1 MAQKIVLN
9 LGAGKLPLGVQTAYF
24 NDWKEVRIDIEELQP
39 DIVDDIRTLEKIPNE
54 YADAVWACHVVEH
67 IFWQDL
73 PMMFHN
79 MLRVLKSDGF
89 AVIRV
94 PDIASIADRIK
105 DHFLDPLYETS
116 GGPIA
121 PIDII
126 FGQRGQLIKDNHNYN
141 FAMMHKTGFTPQSM
155 AFILDNLKIKGMIAA
170 RNYEIMTI
178 LYKDRQPTSEELNF

>member
-1 MAQKIVLN
+1 MPKIVLN

-24 NDWKEVRIDIEELQP
+24 KEWKEVRVDIEELQP
-39 DIVDDIRTLEKIPNE
+39 DIADDIRTLEKVPDQF
-54 YADAVWACHVVEH
+54 ADAIWACHVIEH

-73 PMMFHN
+73 PMTFHN
-79 MLRVLKSDGF
+79 MLRVLKNDGF

-94 PDIASIADRIK
+94 PNLAAIADKIK
-105 DHFLDPLYETS
+105 DGLLDTLYMTS

-126 FGQRGQLIKDNHNYN
+126 YGQRGQLVKDAHNYN

-155 AFILDNLKIKGMIAA
+155 SYILNNLNINGMVAEQE
-170 RNYEIMTI
+170 YEVMAI
-178 LYKDRQPTSEELNF
+178 LYKDRKPTLDELKF